1 MPSFRTLIRWF
12 AAVSCALALMPSF
25 AQDDIDNAPPTA
37 AGVTATAAPLTSST
51 EFLSNYKLGPG
62 DLITVRVLG
71 EEDLSREKVRL
82 SDTGALSLPG
92 SGEINALGKTTIEV
106 ERMVVERLKGRIL
119 INPQVSVFVEE
130 YRPFF
135 INGMVEKPGGYPFQP
150 GLTVRKAAA
159 LAGGFKERASMRK
172 IYLIREGDKTQ
183 QAVNVDLNAVVLPG
197 DIVTV
202 EESFF

>member
-1 MPSFRTLIRWF
+1 MHFKRSLFRFIALLSCVSLISGPAWAQGSASPS
-12 AAVSCALALMPSF
+12 VSTSVTPF
-25 AQDDIDNAPPTA
+25 NA
-37 AGVTATAAPLTSST
+37 SM
-51 EFLSNYKLGPG
+51 EFLSNYRLGPG
-62 DLITVRVLG
+62 DLVTVRVLG
-71 EEDLSREKVRL
+71 EEELSREKIRL
-82 SDTGALSLPG
+82 SDTGTLSLPG
-92 SGEINALGKTTIEV
+92 AGEIAALGKTTGEV
-106 ERMVVERLKGRIL
+106 ERMTIERLKGRIL
-119 INPQVSVFVEE
+119 VNPQVSVFIEE

-172 IYLIREGDKTQ
+172 IFLIREGDKNQ
-183 QAVNVDLNAVVLPG
+183 QTVNVDLNAVVLPG

>member
-1 MPSFRTLIRWF
+1 MHFKRSLFRFIALLSC
-12 AAVSCALALMPSF
+12 VSLTGGPVWS
-25 AQDDIDNAPPTA
+25 Q
-37 AGVTATAAPLTSST
+37 VSAAPAASAVAAPAPTTPYTASMD
-51 EFLSNYKLGPG
+51 FLSNYRLGPG
-62 DLITVRVLG
+62 DLLTVRVLG
-71 EEDLSREKVRL
+71 EEELSREKIRL
-82 SDTGALSLPG
+82 SDTGTLSLPG
-92 SGEINALGKTTIEV
+92 AGEIVALGKTTGEV
-106 ERMVVERLKGRIL
+106 ERLTIERLKGRIL
-119 INPQVSVFVEE
+119 VNPQVSVFIEE

-172 IYLIREGDKTQ
+172 IFLIREGDRNQLT
-183 QAVNVDLNAVVLPG
+183 VNVDLNAVVLPG

>member
-1 MPSFRTLIRWF
+1 MHFKRSLFRFIALLSC
-12 AAVSCALALMPSF
+12 VSLTGGPAWS
-25 AQDDIDNAPPTA
+25 Q
-37 AGVTATAAPLTSST
+37 GSVTPAAPAAPAPTTPYTASMD
-51 EFLSNYKLGPG
+51 FLSNYRLGPG
-62 DLITVRVLG
+62 DLLTVRVLG
-71 EEDLSREKVRL
+71 EEELSREKIRL
-82 SDTGALSLPG
+82 SDTGTLSLPG
-92 SGEINALGKTTIEV
+92 AGEIVALGKTTGEV
-106 ERMVVERLKGRIL
+106 ERLTIERLKGRIL
-119 INPQVSVFVEE
+119 VNPQVSVFIEE

-172 IYLIREGDKTQ
+172 IFLIREGDRNQ
-183 QAVNVDLNAVVLPG
+183 QTVNVDLNAVVLPG

>member
-1 MPSFRTLIRWF
+1 MHFKRSLFRLIALLSCVSLISGPAWAQAGNSPSATTSVTPF
-12 AAVSCALALMPSF
+12 
-25 AQDDIDNAPPTA
+25 NA
-37 AGVTATAAPLTSST
+37 SI
-51 EFLSNYKLGPG
+51 EFLSNYRLGPG
-62 DLITVRVLG
+62 DLVTVRVLG
-71 EEDLSREKVRL
+71 EEELSREKIRL
-82 SDTGALSLPG
+82 SDTGTLSLPG
-92 SGEINALGKTTIEV
+92 AGEIAALGKTTGEV
-106 ERMVVERLKGRIL
+106 ERLTIERLKGRIL
-119 INPQVSVFVEE
+119 VNPQVSVFIEE

-172 IYLIREGDKTQ
+172 IFLIRESDKNQ
-183 QAVNVDLNAVVLPG
+183 QTVNVDLNAVVLPG

>member
-1 MPSFRTLIRWF
+1 MQFKRSLFRLIALLSCVSLISGPAWSQSSATP
-12 AAVSCALALMPSF
+12 AAATPAATPYTAS
-25 AQDDIDNAPPTA
+25 ID
-37 AGVTATAAPLTSST
+37 
-51 EFLSNYKLGPG
+51 FLSNYRLGPG
-62 DLITVRVLG
+62 DLLTVRVLG
-71 EEDLSREKVRL
+71 EEELSREKIRL
-82 SDTGALSLPG
+82 SDTGTLSLPG
-92 SGEINALGKTTIEV
+92 AGEIVALGKTTGEV
-106 ERMVVERLKGRIL
+106 ERLTIERLKGRIL
-119 INPQVSVFVEE
+119 VNPQVSVFIEE

-172 IYLIREGDKTQ
+172 IFLIREGDRNQ
-183 QAVNVDLNAVVLPG
+183 QTVNVDLNAVVLPG

>member
-1 MPSFRTLIRWF
+1 MHFKRSLVRLI
-12 AAVSCALALMPSF
+12 ALLSCVSLISGPAW
-25 AQDDIDNAPPTA
+25 AQSSAS
-37 AGVTATAAPLTSST
+37 ATASVPVTPYNASM
-51 EFLSNYKLGPG
+51 EFLSNYRLGPG
-62 DLITVRVLG
+62 DLVTVRVLG
-71 EEDLSREKVRL
+71 EEELSREKIRL
-82 SDTGALSLPG
+82 SDTGTLSLPG
-92 SGEINALGKTTIEV
+92 AGEIAALGKTTGEV
-106 ERMVVERLKGRIL
+106 ERLTIERLKGRIL
-119 INPQVSVFVEE
+119 VNPQVSVFIEE

-172 IYLIREGDKTQ
+172 IFLIREGDKNQ
-183 QAVNVDLNAVVLPG
+183 QTVNVDLNAVVLPG

>member
-1 MPSFRTLIRWF
+1 M
-12 AAVSCALALMPSF
+12 
-25 AQDDIDNAPPTA
+25 D
-37 AGVTATAAPLTSST
+37 
-51 EFLSNYKLGPG
+51 FLSNYRLGPG
-62 DLITVRVLG
+62 DLLTVRVLG
-71 EEDLSREKVRL
+71 EEELSREKIRL
-82 SDTGALSLPG
+82 SDTGTLSLPG
-92 SGEINALGKTTIEV
+92 AGEIVALGKTTGEV
-106 ERMVVERLKGRIL
+106 ERLTIERLKGRIL
-119 INPQVSVFVEE
+119 VNPQVSVFIEE

-172 IYLIREGDKTQ
+172 IFLIREGDRNQLT
-183 QAVNVDLNAVVLPG
+183 VNVDLNAVVLPG

>member
-1 MPSFRTLIRWF
+1 MLFKRSLFRLIALLFSVSLISGPAWSQSSATP
-12 AAVSCALALMPSF
+12 AAANAAATPYTAS
-25 AQDDIDNAPPTA
+25 ID
-37 AGVTATAAPLTSST
+37 
-51 EFLSNYKLGPG
+51 FLSNYRLGPG
-62 DLITVRVLG
+62 DLLTVRVLG
-71 EEDLSREKVRL
+71 EEELSREKIRL
-82 SDTGALSLPG
+82 SDTGTLSLPG
-92 SGEINALGKTTIEV
+92 AGEIVALGKTTGEV
-106 ERMVVERLKGRIL
+106 ERLTIERLKGRIL
-119 INPQVSVFVEE
+119 VNPQVSVFIEE

-172 IYLIREGDKTQ
+172 IFLIREGDRTQ
-183 QAVNVDLNAVVLPG
+183 QTVNVDLNAMVLPG